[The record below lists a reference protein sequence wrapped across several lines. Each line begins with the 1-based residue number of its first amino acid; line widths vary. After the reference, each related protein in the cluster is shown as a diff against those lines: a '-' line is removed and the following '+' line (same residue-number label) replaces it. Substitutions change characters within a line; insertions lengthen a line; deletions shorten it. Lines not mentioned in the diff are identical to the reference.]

1 MLFGKRD
8 PYKEFEEAAL
18 PHLDELYRSARRML
32 SDRMSAEDVVQETY
46 LRAWRSFGRF
56 QKGTNCRAWLFRI
69 MVNCSRDYWR
79 RRAEIAPADGSEE
92 IIAQQVAKPSIP
104 ASITDPSIL
113 EALSNVP
120 YKLREVIVLADVE
133 EFTYREIA
141 GLLDVPIGTVMSR
154 LSRGRAQLRRLL
166 SGSSGG
172 RSASSSGGTAG

>member
-32 SDRMSAEDVVQETY
+32 RDHASAEDVVQETY
-46 LRAWRSFGRF
+46 LRAWRSFARF
-56 QKGTNCRAWLFRI
+56 EKGTNCRAWLFRI
-69 MVNCSRDYWR
+69 MVNCSRDYWK
-79 RRAEIAPADGSEE
+79 RRAEAAPADRSEE
-92 IIAQQVAKPSIP
+92 ILDQQAATPSMP
-104 ASITDPSIL
+104 ARLTDPGIL
-113 EALSNVP
+113 GALHNVP

-154 LSRGRAQLRRLL
+154 LSRGRSRLRELL
-166 SGSSGG
+166 SESSGG
-172 RSASSSGGTAG
+172 RSAGSGRGTA